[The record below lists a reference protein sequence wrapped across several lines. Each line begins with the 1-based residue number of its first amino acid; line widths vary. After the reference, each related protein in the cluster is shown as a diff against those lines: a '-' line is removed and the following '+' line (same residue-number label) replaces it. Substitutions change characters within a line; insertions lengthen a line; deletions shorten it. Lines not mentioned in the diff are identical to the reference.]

1 MRVDYDR
8 VVDSI
13 YFKLNG
19 GVVADSIEMSEG
31 VVIDYDAEG
40 SICGIEMLSFSRR
53 NLDLNRLV
61 KLKDEELITA
71 VVRV

>member
-1 MRVDYDR
+1 MRVDYDE
-8 VVDSI
+8 VADSV

-19 GVVADSIEMSEG
+19 GVVADSIEMGEG

-40 SICGIEMLSFSRR
+40 SVCGIEILAFSNR

-61 KLKDEELITA
+61 KMKDEELIA
-71 VVRV
+71 EVAIV